1 MIYFVYYVVMYI
13 ERVPNRNSKPAILL
27 RESYREGNKV
37 LKRTLANLTKWPKP
51 LVDNLKILVKNK
63 DAVVAD
69 KSNFIVE
76 QSLPHGHVEAVL
88 GAIRKLKL
96 DKIISATPCRELN
109 LVLAMIAERLIHP
122 CSKLAT
128 TRLWHTTTLATEL
141 AVADADVDELY
152 DAMDWLLVRQ
162 PRIEKKLAANH
173 LAENSLVLY
182 DISSSYYEGRT
193 CSLAQFGH
201 NRDDKKGRLIIV
213 YGVLTD
219 GDGRPISINVYP
231 GNTADP
237 ATVADQ
243 VDKVRNRFKLSQI
256 VLVGDRGMLPQ
267 TQIDKLKDYPGI
279 GWISALKSCAI
290 KKLVEQQ
297 HLQLSL
303 FDQQNI
309 AEIESPDY
317 PDERLIACYNPF
329 LAEERKHKRFA
340 LLAAT
345 ENQLTKI
352 VKQIERRTKTPL
364 TESEIGIK
372 VGKILNKYK
381 MAKHFDIVIKDNF
394 LKWARNEENIT
405 NEQML
410 DGIYVIRT
418 SESSQRIS
426 AEDTVRSYKN
436 LSLVERVFRCLK
448 GIDVLIRP
456 IRHRTEDHVR
466 AHIFICMLA
475 YYIEWHMR
483 KALALLLFH
492 DEELELNKKI
502 SNPVTP
508 AQTSP
513 SAKAKKITKRTVDQL
528 PVHSFE
534 TMMQELGTR
543 CRNRCR
549 FNFIEESPAFYTY
562 TELNPVQ
569 KKAFQLLGL
578 YP

>member
-1 MIYFVYYVVMYI
+1 MYI
-13 ERVPNRNSKPAILL
+13 ENVPNRNSNPAILL
-27 RESYREGNKV
+27 RESYREGSKV
-37 LKRTLANLTKWPKP
+37 RKRTLANLTKWPTL
-51 LVDNLKILVKNK
+51 LVDKLRILIKNK

-69 KSNFIVE
+69 TSNFIVE

-88 GAIRKLKL
+88 GTIRKLNL
-96 DKIISATPCRELN
+96 DKIISSTPCRTLN

-128 TRLWHTTTLATEL
+128 TRLWHTTTLAKEL
-141 AVADADVDELY
+141 SVEDAKVDELY
-152 DAMDWLLVRQ
+152 DAMDWLLKRQ
-162 PRIEKKLAANH
+162 NSIEKKLAANH

-182 DISSSYYEGRT
+182 DVSSSYYEGRT
-193 CSLAQFGH
+193 CPLVQFGH
-201 NRDDKKGRLIIV
+201 NRDKKKGLPIIV
-213 YGVLTD
+213 YGVLAD
-219 GDGRPISINVYP
+219 SDGRPISIDVYP
-231 GNTADP
+231 GNKSDP
-237 ATVADQ
+237 STVPDQ
-243 VDKVRNRFKLSQI
+243 VEKIRNRFKLSQI

-279 GWISALKSCAI
+279 GWISALKSSAI

-329 LAEERKHKRFA
+329 LAEERKHNRSV

-345 ENQLTKI
+345 EQQLNKI
-352 VKQIERRTKTPL
+352 LKQIERRTKTPL

-381 MAKHFDIVIKDNF
+381 MAKHFAIIIKDNF
-394 LKWARNEENIT
+394 LKWERNEEKIT
-405 NEQML
+405 TEQML

-418 SESSQRIS
+418 SESSQKIS

-436 LSLVERVFRCLK
+436 LSSVERAFRCLK

-456 IRHRTEDHVR
+456 IRHRTADHVR

-475 YYIEWHMR
+475 YYLEWHMR
-483 KALALLLFH
+483 KALAPILFH
-492 DEELELNKKI
+492 DEEIDLNKKI

-508 AQTSP
+508 AQTST
-513 SAKAKKITKRTVDQL
+513 SAKRKKITKKTAEQL

-534 TMMQELGTR
+534 TIVQELGTK

-549 FNFIEESPAFYTY
+549 FNFFEESPSFYTY

-569 KKAFQLLGL
+569 KKALQLLDL

>member
-1 MIYFVYYVVMYI
+1 MYI
-13 ERVPNRNSKPAILL
+13 ESVPNRNSNPAILL

-51 LVDNLKILVKNK
+51 LVDNLKILIKNK

-88 GAIRKLKL
+88 GTIRKLKL
-96 DKIISATPCRELN
+96 DKIISSTPCKELD
-109 LVLAMIAERLIHP
+109 LVLTMIAERLIHP

-128 TRLWHTTTLATEL
+128 TRLWHTTTLATQL
-141 AVADADVDELY
+141 AVSDADVDELY
-152 DAMDWLLVRQ
+152 DAMDWLLQRQ
-162 PRIEKKLAANH
+162 ARIEKKLAANH

-182 DISSSYYEGRT
+182 DISSSYYEGSS
-193 CSLAQFGH
+193 CSLAQLGH
-201 NRDDKKGRLIIV
+201 NRDNKKGRAIIV

-219 GDGRPISINVYP
+219 GDGRPISIDVYP
-231 GNTADP
+231 GNTADSS
-237 ATVADQ
+237 TVPDQ
-243 VDKVRNRFKLSQI
+243 VEKVRNRFKLSQV
-256 VLVGDRGMLPQ
+256 VLVGDRGLLPQ

-297 HLQLSL
+297 QLQLSL

-317 PDERLIACYNPF
+317 PGERLIACYNPL
-329 LAEERKHKRFA
+329 LAEERKQKRLA

-345 ENQLTKI
+345 EKELNRILT
-352 VKQIERRTKTPL
+352 QIERRTKTPL
-364 TESEIGIK
+364 TESEIGLK
-372 VGKILNKYK
+372 VGKILNKYN
-381 MAKHFDIVIKDNF
+381 MAKHFQLIIKDNY
-394 LKWARNEENIT
+394 LKWERNQPNI
-405 NEQML
+405 NHEQLL

-418 SESSQRIS
+418 RESSQKIS

-436 LSLVERVFRCLK
+436 LSLVERAFRCLK
-448 GIDVLIRP
+448 GIDILIRP
-456 IRHRTEDHVR
+456 IRHHTEDHVR

-475 YYIEWHMR
+475 YYIEWYMR
-483 KALALLLFH
+483 KALAPILFH

-502 SNPVTP
+502 SNPVMP
-508 AQTSP
+508 AQSSP
-513 SAKAKKITKRTVDQL
+513 SAKIKKITKQTTGQL
-528 PVHSFE
+528 TVHSFE
-534 TMMQELGTR
+534 TIMQELGTK

-549 FNFIEESPAFYTY
+549 FRFVEGSPAFYTY

>member
-13 ERVPNRNSKPAILL
+13 ESVPNRNSKPAILL

-152 DAMDWLLVRQ
+152 DAMDWLLARQ

-475 YYIEWHMR
+475 YYIEWHIR
-483 KALALLLFH
+483 KALAPLLFH

-508 AQTSP
+508 AKTSP

>member
-1 MIYFVYYVVMYI
+1 MYI
-13 ERVPNRNSKPAILL
+13 ESVPNRNSNPAILL

-51 LVDNLKILVKNK
+51 LVDNLKILIKNK

-88 GAIRKLKL
+88 GTIRKLKL
-96 DKIISATPCRELN
+96 DKIISSTPCKELD
-109 LVLAMIAERLIHP
+109 LVLTMIAERLIHP

-128 TRLWHTTTLATEL
+128 TRLWHTTTLATQL
-141 AVADADVDELY
+141 AVSDADVDELY
-152 DAMDWLLVRQ
+152 DAMDWLLQRQ
-162 PRIEKKLAANH
+162 ARIEKKLAANH

-182 DISSSYYEGRT
+182 DISSSYYEGSS
-193 CSLAQFGH
+193 CSLAQLGH
-201 NRDDKKGRLIIV
+201 NRDNKKGRAIIV

-219 GDGRPISINVYP
+219 GDGRPISIDVYP
-231 GNTADP
+231 GNTADSS
-237 ATVADQ
+237 TVPDQ
-243 VDKVRNRFKLSQI
+243 VEKVRNRFKLSQV
-256 VLVGDRGMLPQ
+256 VLVGDRGLLPQ

-297 HLQLSL
+297 QLQLSL

-317 PDERLIACYNPF
+317 PGERLIACYNPL
-329 LAEERKHKRFA
+329 LAEERKQKRLA

-345 ENQLTKI
+345 EKELNRILT
-352 VKQIERRTKTPL
+352 QIERRTKTPL
-364 TESEIGIK
+364 TESEIGLK
-372 VGKILNKYK
+372 VGKILNKYN
-381 MAKHFDIVIKDNF
+381 MAKHFQLIIKDNY
-394 LKWARNEENIT
+394 LKWERNQPNI
-405 NEQML
+405 NHEQLL

-418 SESSQRIS
+418 RESSQKIS

-436 LSLVERVFRCLK
+436 LSLVERAFRCLK
-448 GIDVLIRP
+448 GIDILIRP
-456 IRHRTEDHVR
+456 IRHHTEDHVR

-475 YYIEWHMR
+475 YYIEWYMR
-483 KALALLLFH
+483 KALAPILFH

-502 SNPVTP
+502 SNPVMP
-508 AQTSP
+508 AQSSP
-513 SAKAKKITKRTVDQL
+513 SAKIKKITKQTTGQL
-528 PVHSFE
+528 TVHSFE
-534 TMMQELGTR
+534 TIMQELGTK

-549 FNFIEESPAFYTY
+549 FKFVEGSPAFYTY

>member
-1 MIYFVYYVVMYI
+1 MYI
-13 ERVPNRNSKPAILL
+13 ESVPNRNSNPAILL

-51 LVDNLKILVKNK
+51 LVDNLKILIKNK

-88 GAIRKLKL
+88 GTIRKLKL
-96 DKIISATPCRELN
+96 DKIISSTPCKELD
-109 LVLAMIAERLIHP
+109 LVLTMIAERLIHP

-128 TRLWHTTTLATEL
+128 TRLWHTTTLATQL
-141 AVADADVDELY
+141 AVSDADVDELY
-152 DAMDWLLVRQ
+152 DAMDWLLQRQ
-162 PRIEKKLAANH
+162 ARIEKKLAANH

-182 DISSSYYEGRT
+182 DISSSYYEGSS
-193 CSLAQFGH
+193 CCLAQLGH
-201 NRDDKKGRLIIV
+201 NRDNKKGRAIIV

-219 GDGRPISINVYP
+219 GDGRPISIDVYP
-231 GNTADP
+231 GNTADSS
-237 ATVADQ
+237 TVPDQ
-243 VDKVRNRFKLSQI
+243 VEKVRNRFKLSQV
-256 VLVGDRGMLPQ
+256 VLVGDRGLLPQ

-297 HLQLSL
+297 QLQLSL

-317 PDERLIACYNPF
+317 PGERLIACYNPL
-329 LAEERKHKRFA
+329 LAEERKQKRLA

-345 ENQLTKI
+345 EKELNRILT
-352 VKQIERRTKTPL
+352 QIERRTKTPL
-364 TESEIGIK
+364 TESEIGLK
-372 VGKILNKYK
+372 VGKILNKYN
-381 MAKHFDIVIKDNF
+381 MAKHFQLIIKDNY
-394 LKWARNEENIT
+394 LKWERNQPNI
-405 NEQML
+405 NHEQLL

-418 SESSQRIS
+418 RESSQKIS

-436 LSLVERVFRCLK
+436 LSLVERAFRCLK
-448 GIDVLIRP
+448 GIDILIRP
-456 IRHRTEDHVR
+456 IRHHTEDHVR

-475 YYIEWHMR
+475 YYIEWYMR
-483 KALALLLFH
+483 KALAPILFH

-502 SNPVTP
+502 SNPVMP
-508 AQTSP
+508 AQSSP
-513 SAKAKKITKRTVDQL
+513 SAKIKKITKQTTGQL
-528 PVHSFE
+528 TVHSFE
-534 TMMQELGTR
+534 TIMQELGTK

-549 FNFIEESPAFYTY
+549 FRFVEGSPAFYTY

>member
-1 MIYFVYYVVMYI
+1 MYI
-13 ERVPNRNSKPAILL
+13 ENVANRNSNPAILL
-27 RESYREGNKV
+27 RESYREGSKV
-37 LKRTLANLTKWPKP
+37 RKRTLANLTKWPTL
-51 LVDNLKILVKNK
+51 LVDKLRILIKNK

-69 KSNFIVE
+69 TSNFIVE

-88 GAIRKLKL
+88 GTIRKLNL
-96 DKIISATPCRELN
+96 DKIISSTPCRTLN
-109 LVLAMIAERLIHP
+109 LVLAMIAERLIQP

-128 TRLWHTTTLATEL
+128 TRLWHTTTLAKEL
-141 AVADADVDELY
+141 SVEDAKVDELY
-152 DAMDWLLVRQ
+152 DAMDWLLKRQ
-162 PRIEKKLAANH
+162 NSIEKKLAANH

-182 DISSSYYEGRT
+182 DVSSSYYEGRT
-193 CSLAQFGH
+193 CPLVQFGH
-201 NRDDKKGRLIIV
+201 NRDNKKGLPIIV
-213 YGVLTD
+213 YGVLAD
-219 GDGRPISINVYP
+219 SDGRPISIDVYP
-231 GNTADP
+231 GNKSDP
-237 ATVADQ
+237 STVPDQ
-243 VDKVRNRFKLSQI
+243 VEKIRNRFKLSQI

-279 GWISALKSCAI
+279 GWISALKSSAI

-309 AEIESPDY
+309 AEIDSPDY

-329 LAEERKHKRFA
+329 LAEERKHNRSV

-345 ENQLTKI
+345 EQQLNKI
-352 VKQIERRTKTPL
+352 LKQIERRTKTPL

-381 MAKHFDIVIKDNF
+381 MAKHFAIIIKDNF
-394 LKWARNEENIT
+394 LKWERNEAKIT
-405 NEQML
+405 TEQML

-418 SESSQRIS
+418 SESSQKIS

-436 LSLVERVFRCLK
+436 LSSVERAFRCLK

-456 IRHRTEDHVR
+456 IRHRTADHVR

-475 YYIEWHMR
+475 YYLEWHMR
-483 KALALLLFH
+483 KALAPILFH
-492 DEELELNKKI
+492 DEEIALNKKI

-508 AQTSP
+508 AQISP
-513 SAKAKKITKRTVDQL
+513 SAKRKKITKKTAEQL

-534 TMMQELGTR
+534 TIVQELGTK

-549 FNFIEESPAFYTY
+549 VKFAEGSPSFYIY

-569 KKAFQLLGL
+569 KKALQLLNL

>member
-1 MIYFVYYVVMYI
+1 MYI
-13 ERVPNRNSKPAILL
+13 ESVPNRNSNPAILL

-37 LKRTLANLTKWPKP
+37 RKRTLANLTKWPKHI
-51 LVDNLKILVKNK
+51 VDSLRILIKNK
-63 DAVVAD
+63 DAIVAD
-69 KSNFIVE
+69 KSNFVVE

-88 GAIRKLKL
+88 GTIRKLKL
-96 DKIISATPCRELN
+96 DKIISPTPCRELD

-141 AVADADVDELY
+141 SVGDAEVDELY
-152 DAMDWLLVRQ
+152 DAMDWLLQRQ
-162 PRIEKKLAANH
+162 ARIEKQLAANH
-173 LAENSLVLY
+173 IAENSLVLY
-182 DISSSYYEGRT
+182 DISSSYYEGRS
-193 CSLAQFGH
+193 CPLVQFGH
-201 NRDDKKGRLIIV
+201 NRDNKKGLPIIV
-213 YGVLTD
+213 YGLLTD
-219 GDGRPISINVYP
+219 GDGRPISIDVYA

-237 ATVADQ
+237 ATVANQ
-243 VDKVRNRFKLSQI
+243 LEKVRNRFKLSQI
-256 VLVGDRGMLPQ
+256 ILVGDRGLLPQ
-267 TQIDKLKDYPGI
+267 TQIDRLKDYPGI
-279 GWISALKSCAI
+279 GWISALKSSAI

-297 HLQLSL
+297 QLQLSL
-303 FDQQNI
+303 FDQKNI

-329 LAEERKHKRFA
+329 LAGERKHKRFV
-340 LLAAT
+340 LLEAT
-345 ENQLTKI
+345 EKELNNIL
-352 VKQIERRTKTPL
+352 KQIERRTKTPL

-381 MAKHFDIVIKDNF
+381 MAKHFQIIIKDNY
-394 LKWARNEENIT
+394 LKWERNEQNIN

-410 DGIYVIRT
+410 DGIYVLRT
-418 SESSQRIS
+418 SESSQKIS

-436 LSLVERVFRCLK
+436 LSLVERAFRCLK

-456 IRHRTEDHVR
+456 IRHHTEDHVR

-483 KALALLLFH
+483 KALAPILFH

-513 SAKAKKITKRTVDQL
+513 SAKIKKITKKTSEQL
-528 PVHSFE
+528 VVHSFE
-534 TMMQELGTR
+534 TIMQELGTR

-549 FNFIEESPAFYTY
+549 FKFVEECPSFYAY
-562 TELNPVQ
+562 TEFNPVQ
-569 KKAFQLLGL
+569 KKALQLLDL

>member
-1 MIYFVYYVVMYI
+1 MYI
-13 ERVPNRNSKPAILL
+13 ESVPNRNSRPAILL

-51 LVDNLKILVKNK
+51 LVDNLKILIKNK

-69 KSNFIVE
+69 KSHFIVE

-88 GAIRKLKL
+88 GTIRKLRL
-96 DKIISATPCRELN
+96 DKIISSTPCRELD

-128 TRLWHTTTLATEL
+128 TRLWHSTTLATEL
-141 AVADADVDELY
+141 AVADACVDELY
-152 DAMDWLLVRQ
+152 DAMDWLLDRQ
-162 PRIEKKLAANH
+162 SRIEKKLAANH

-182 DISSSYYEGRT
+182 DISSSYYEGLT
-193 CSLAQFGH
+193 CPLAQFGH
-201 NRDDKKGRLIIV
+201 NRDNKKGLPIIV

-219 GDGRPISINVYP
+219 GDGRPISIDVYP
-231 GNTADP
+231 GNTGDSS
-237 ATVADQ
+237 TVPDQ
-243 VDKVRNRFKLSQI
+243 VEKVRNRFKLSQI
-256 VLVGDRGMLPQ
+256 VLVGDRGLLPQ

-279 GWISALKSCAI
+279 GWISALKSSAI

-317 PDERLIACYNPF
+317 PGERLIACYNPF
-329 LAEERKHKRFA
+329 LAEERKHKRLA

-345 ENQLTKI
+345 EKELNKI
-352 VKQIERRTKTPL
+352 LKQIERRTKTPL

-372 VGKILNKYK
+372 VGKILNKYN
-381 MAKHFDIVIKDNF
+381 MAKHFQIIIKDNF
-394 LKWARNEENIT
+394 LKWQRNEEKIT

-418 SESSQRIS
+418 SESSQKIS

-436 LSLVERVFRCLK
+436 LSLVEKAFRCLK
-448 GIDVLIRP
+448 GIDLLIRP

-483 KALALLLFH
+483 KALAPILFH

-508 AQTSP
+508 AQIST
-513 SAKAKKITKRTVDQL
+513 SAKIKKITKKTTGQL

-534 TMMQELGTR
+534 TIIQELGTK

-549 FNFIEESPAFYTY
+549 FNFIEESPSFYTY
-562 TELNPVQ
+562 TEFNPVQ

>member
-1 MIYFVYYVVMYI
+1 MYI
-13 ERVPNRNSKPAILL
+13 ESVPNRNSNPAILL

-51 LVDNLKILVKNK
+51 LVDNLKILIKNK
-63 DAVVAD
+63 EAVVAD

-88 GAIRKLKL
+88 GTIRKLKL
-96 DKIISATPCRELN
+96 DKIISSTPCKELD
-109 LVLAMIAERLIHP
+109 LVLTMIAERLIHP

-128 TRLWHTTTLATEL
+128 TRLWHTTTLATQL
-141 AVADADVDELY
+141 AVSDADVDELY
-152 DAMDWLLVRQ
+152 DAMDWLLQRQ
-162 PRIEKKLAANH
+162 ARIEKKLAANH

-182 DISSSYYEGRT
+182 DISSSYYEGSS
-193 CSLAQFGH
+193 CCLAQLGH
-201 NRDDKKGRLIIV
+201 NRDNKKGRAIIV

-219 GDGRPISINVYP
+219 GDGRPISIDVYP
-231 GNTADP
+231 GNTADSS
-237 ATVADQ
+237 TVPDQ
-243 VDKVRNRFKLSQI
+243 VEKVRNRFKLSQV
-256 VLVGDRGMLPQ
+256 VLVGDRGLLPQ

-297 HLQLSL
+297 QLQLSL

-317 PDERLIACYNPF
+317 PGERLIACYNPL
-329 LAEERKHKRFA
+329 LAEERKQKRLA

-345 ENQLTKI
+345 EKELNRILR
-352 VKQIERRTKTPL
+352 QIERRTKTPL
-364 TESEIGIK
+364 TESEIGLK
-372 VGKILNKYK
+372 VGKILNKYN
-381 MAKHFDIVIKDNF
+381 MAKHFQIIIKDNY
-394 LKWARNEENIT
+394 LKWERNQPNI
-405 NEQML
+405 NHEQLL

-418 SESSQRIS
+418 RESSQKIS

-436 LSLVERVFRCLK
+436 LSLVERAFRCLK
-448 GIDVLIRP
+448 GIDILIRP
-456 IRHRTEDHVR
+456 IRHHTEDHVR

-475 YYIEWHMR
+475 YYIEWYMR
-483 KALALLLFH
+483 KALAPILFH

-502 SNPVTP
+502 SNPVMP
-508 AQTSP
+508 AQSSP
-513 SAKAKKITKRTVDQL
+513 SAKIKKITKQTTGQL
-528 PVHSFE
+528 TVHSFE
-534 TMMQELGTR
+534 TIMQELGTK

-549 FNFIEESPAFYTY
+549 FRFVEGSPAFYTY

>member
-1 MIYFVYYVVMYI
+1 MYI
-13 ERVPNRNSKPAILL
+13 ESVPNRNSNPAILL

-51 LVDNLKILVKNK
+51 LVDNLRILIKNK

-69 KSNFIVE
+69 KSNFVVE

-88 GAIRKLKL
+88 GTIRKLKL
-96 DKIISATPCRELN
+96 DKIISSTPCRELN

-122 CSKLAT
+122 CSKLST

-152 DAMDWLLVRQ
+152 DAMDWLLERQ
-162 PRIEKKLAANH
+162 HRIEKKLAIDH

-182 DISSSYYEGRT
+182 DISSSYYEGRS
-193 CSLAQFGH
+193 CPLVQFGH
-201 NRDDKKGRLIIV
+201 NRDNKKGLPIIV
-213 YGVLTD
+213 YGLLTD
-219 GDGRPISINVYP
+219 GDGRPVSIDVYP

-237 ATVADQ
+237 TTVADQ
-243 VDKVRNRFKLSQI
+243 VEKVRNRFKLSQI
-256 VLVGDRGMLPQ
+256 VLVGDRGLLPQ

-290 KKLVEQQ
+290 KKLVEKQ

-303 FDQQNI
+303 FDQKNI

-329 LAEERKHKRFA
+329 LAEERKHKRLA
-340 LLAAT
+340 LLKAT
-345 ENQLTKI
+345 EQQLNNI
-352 VKQIERRTKTPL
+352 LKQIERRTKTPL

-372 VGKILNKYK
+372 VGKILNKYN
-381 MAKHFDIVIKDNF
+381 MAKHFQIIIKDNF
-394 LKWARNEENIT
+394 LKWERNEQNIN

-418 SESSQRIS
+418 SESSQKITT
-426 AEDTVRSYKN
+426 EDAVRSYKN
-436 LSLVERVFRCLK
+436 LSLVEKAFRCLK
-448 GIDVLIRP
+448 GMDLLIRP
-456 IRHRTEDHVR
+456 IRHHTEDHVR

-483 KALALLLFH
+483 KALEPILFH

-508 AQTSP
+508 TQTST
-513 SAKAKKITKRTVDQL
+513 SAKIKRITKKTAKQL

-534 TMMQELGTR
+534 TIIQELGTK

-549 FNFIEESPAFYTY
+549 VNFIEGSPAFYTY

-569 KKAFQLLGL
+569 KKAFQLLDL

>member
-1 MIYFVYYVVMYI
+1 MYI
-13 ERVPNRNSKPAILL
+13 ESVPNRNSNPAILL

-51 LVDNLKILVKNK
+51 LVDNLKILIKNK

-88 GAIRKLKL
+88 GTIRKLKL
-96 DKIISATPCRELN
+96 DKIISSTPCKELD
-109 LVLAMIAERLIHP
+109 LVLTMIAERLIHP

-128 TRLWHTTTLATEL
+128 TRLWHTTTLATQL
-141 AVADADVDELY
+141 AVSDADVDELY
-152 DAMDWLLVRQ
+152 DAMDWLLQRQ
-162 PRIEKKLAANH
+162 ARIEKKLAANH

-182 DISSSYYEGRT
+182 DISSSYYEGSS
-193 CSLAQFGH
+193 CSLAQLGH
-201 NRDDKKGRLIIV
+201 NRDNKKGRAIIV

-219 GDGRPISINVYP
+219 GDGRPISIDVYP
-231 GNTADP
+231 GNTADSS
-237 ATVADQ
+237 TVPDQ
-243 VDKVRNRFKLSQI
+243 VEKVRNRFKLSQV
-256 VLVGDRGMLPQ
+256 VLVGDRGLLPQ

-297 HLQLSL
+297 QLQLSL

-317 PDERLIACYNPF
+317 PGERLIACYNPL
-329 LAEERKHKRFA
+329 LAEERKQKRLA

-345 ENQLTKI
+345 EKELNRILR
-352 VKQIERRTKTPL
+352 QIERRTKTPL
-364 TESEIGIK
+364 TESEIGLK
-372 VGKILNKYK
+372 VGKILNKYN
-381 MAKHFDIVIKDNF
+381 MAKHFQIIIKDNY
-394 LKWARNEENIT
+394 LKWERNQPNI
-405 NEQML
+405 NHEQLL

-418 SESSQRIS
+418 RESSQKIS

-436 LSLVERVFRCLK
+436 LSLVERAFRCLK
-448 GIDVLIRP
+448 GIDILIRP
-456 IRHRTEDHVR
+456 IRHHTEDHVR

-475 YYIEWHMR
+475 YYIEWYMR
-483 KALALLLFH
+483 KALAPILFH

-502 SNPVTP
+502 SNPVMP
-508 AQTSP
+508 AQSSP
-513 SAKAKKITKRTVDQL
+513 SAKIKKITKQTTGQL
-528 PVHSFE
+528 TVHSFE
-534 TMMQELGTR
+534 TIMQELGTK

-549 FNFIEESPAFYTY
+549 FRFVEGSPAFYTY

>member
-1 MIYFVYYVVMYI
+1 MYI
-13 ERVPNRNSKPAILL
+13 ESVPNRNSNPAILL

-51 LVDNLKILVKNK
+51 LVDNLKILIKNK

-88 GAIRKLKL
+88 GTIRKLKL
-96 DKIISATPCRELN
+96 DKIISSTPCKELD
-109 LVLAMIAERLIHP
+109 LVLTMIAERLIHP

-128 TRLWHTTTLATEL
+128 TRLWHTTTLATQL
-141 AVADADVDELY
+141 AVSDADVDELY
-152 DAMDWLLVRQ
+152 DAMDWLLQRQ
-162 PRIEKKLAANH
+162 ARIEKKLAANH

-182 DISSSYYEGRT
+182 DISSSYYEGSS
-193 CSLAQFGH
+193 CCLAQFGH
-201 NRDDKKGRLIIV
+201 NRDNKKGRAIIV

-219 GDGRPISINVYP
+219 GDGRPISIDVYP
-231 GNTADP
+231 GNTADSS
-237 ATVADQ
+237 TVPDQ
-243 VDKVRNRFKLSQI
+243 VEKVRNRFKLSQV
-256 VLVGDRGMLPQ
+256 VLVGDRGLLPQ

-297 HLQLSL
+297 QLQLSL

-317 PDERLIACYNPF
+317 PGERLIACYNPL
-329 LAEERKHKRFA
+329 LAEERKQKRLA

-345 ENQLTKI
+345 EKELNRILT
-352 VKQIERRTKTPL
+352 QIERRTKTPL
-364 TESEIGIK
+364 TESEIGLK
-372 VGKILNKYK
+372 VGKILNKYN
-381 MAKHFDIVIKDNF
+381 MAKHFQIIIKDNY
-394 LKWARNEENIT
+394 LKWERNQPNI
-405 NEQML
+405 NHEQLL

-418 SESSQRIS
+418 RESSQKIS

-436 LSLVERVFRCLK
+436 LSLVERAFRCLK
-448 GIDVLIRP
+448 GIDILIRP
-456 IRHRTEDHVR
+456 IRHHTEDHVR

-475 YYIEWHMR
+475 YYIEWYMR
-483 KALALLLFH
+483 KALAPILFH

-502 SNPVTP
+502 SNPVMP
-508 AQTSP
+508 AQSSP
-513 SAKAKKITKRTVDQL
+513 SAKIKKITKQTTGQL
-528 PVHSFE
+528 TVHSFE
-534 TMMQELGTR
+534 TIMQELGTK

-549 FNFIEESPAFYTY
+549 FRFVEGSPAFYTY

>member
-13 ERVPNRNSKPAILL
+13 ESVPNRNSKPAILL

-152 DAMDWLLVRQ
+152 DAMDWLLARQ

-243 VDKVRNRFKLSQI
+243 VEKVRNRFKLSQI

-405 NEQML
+405 
-410 DGIYVIRT
+410 
-418 SESSQRIS
+418 
-426 AEDTVRSYKN
+426 
-436 LSLVERVFRCLK
+436 
-448 GIDVLIRP
+448 
-456 IRHRTEDHVR
+456 
-466 AHIFICMLA
+466 
-475 YYIEWHMR
+475 EWHIR
-483 KALALLLFH
+483 KALAPLLFH

-508 AQTSP
+508 AKTSP

>member
-1 MIYFVYYVVMYI
+1 MYI
-13 ERVPNRNSKPAILL
+13 ENIPNRNSNPAILL

-37 LKRTLANLTKWPKP
+37 RKRTLANLTKWPKHI
-51 LVDNLKILVKNK
+51 VDNLKILIKNK
-63 DAVVAD
+63 DAIVAD
-69 KSNFIVE
+69 KSNFVVE

-88 GAIRKLKL
+88 GIIRKLKL
-96 DKIISATPCRELN
+96 DRIISSTPCRELN
-109 LVLAMIAERLIHP
+109 LVLAMITERLIHP

-141 AVADADVDELY
+141 AVTDAIVDELY
-152 DAMDWLLVRQ
+152 DAMDWLLQRQ
-162 PRIEKKLAANH
+162 ARIEKKLAANH

-182 DISSSYYEGRT
+182 DISSSYYEGRS
-193 CSLAQFGH
+193 CPLAQFGH
-201 NRDDKKGRLIIV
+201 NRDNKKGRPIIV

-219 GDGRPISINVYP
+219 GDGRPVSIDVYP

-237 ATVADQ
+237 TTVTDQ

-256 VLVGDRGMLPQ
+256 VLVGDRGLLPQ

-279 GWISALKSCAI
+279 GWISALKSSAI

-297 HLQLSL
+297 QLQLSL
-303 FDQQNI
+303 FDQKNI

-329 LAEERKHKRFA
+329 LAEERKHKRLI
-340 LLAAT
+340 LLNAT
-345 ENQLTKI
+345 EQELNKI
-352 VKQIERRTKTPL
+352 LKQIERRTKTPL

-381 MAKHFDIVIKDNF
+381 MAKHFQIIIKDNY
-394 LKWARNEENIT
+394 LKWERNEQNIN

-410 DGIYVIRT
+410 DGIYVLRT
-418 SESSQRIS
+418 SESSQQIS
-426 AEDTVRSYKN
+426 TEDTIRSYKN
-436 LSLVERVFRCLK
+436 LSLVERAFRCLK

-456 IRHRTEDHVR
+456 IRHHTEDHVR

-483 KALALLLFH
+483 KALAQILFH

-513 SAKAKKITKRTVDQL
+513 SAKIKKITKKTAEQL

-534 TMMQELGTR
+534 TIIQELGTR

-549 FNFIEESPAFYTY
+549 FKFIEECPSFYTY

-569 KKAFQLLGL
+569 KKAFQLLDL

>member
-1 MIYFVYYVVMYI
+1 MYI
-13 ERVPNRNSKPAILL
+13 ENIPNRNSNPAILL

-37 LKRTLANLTKWPKP
+37 RKRTLANLTKWPKHI
-51 LVDNLKILVKNK
+51 VDNLKILIKNK
-63 DAVVAD
+63 DAIVAD
-69 KSNFIVE
+69 KSNFVVE

-88 GAIRKLKL
+88 GIIRKLKL
-96 DKIISATPCRELN
+96 DRIISSTPCRELN
-109 LVLAMIAERLIHP
+109 LVLAMITERLIHP

-141 AVADADVDELY
+141 AVTDAIVDELY
-152 DAMDWLLVRQ
+152 DAMDWLLQRQ
-162 PRIEKKLAANH
+162 ARIEKKLAANH

-182 DISSSYYEGRT
+182 DISSSYYEGRS
-193 CSLAQFGH
+193 CPLAQFGH
-201 NRDDKKGRLIIV
+201 NRDNKKGRPIIV

-219 GDGRPISINVYP
+219 GDGRPVSIDVYP

-237 ATVADQ
+237 TTVADQ
-243 VDKVRNRFKLSQI
+243 VEKVRNRFKLSQI
-256 VLVGDRGMLPQ
+256 VLVGDRGLLPQ

-279 GWISALKSCAI
+279 GWISALKSSAI

-297 HLQLSL
+297 QLQLSL
-303 FDQQNI
+303 FDQKNI

-329 LAEERKHKRFA
+329 LAEERKHKRLI
-340 LLAAT
+340 LLNAT
-345 ENQLTKI
+345 EQELNKI
-352 VKQIERRTKTPL
+352 LKQIERRTKTPL

-381 MAKHFDIVIKDNF
+381 MAKHFQIIIKDNY
-394 LKWARNEENIT
+394 LKWERNEQNIN

-410 DGIYVIRT
+410 DGIYVLRT
-418 SESSQRIS
+418 NESSQKIS

-436 LSLVERVFRCLK
+436 LSLVERAFRCLK

-456 IRHRTEDHVR
+456 IRHHTEDHVR

-483 KALALLLFH
+483 KALAQILFH

-513 SAKAKKITKRTVDQL
+513 SAKIKKITKKTAEQL

-534 TMMQELGTR
+534 TIIQELGTR

-549 FNFIEESPAFYTY
+549 FKFIEECPSFYTY

-569 KKAFQLLGL
+569 KKAFQLLDL

>member
-1 MIYFVYYVVMYI
+1 MYI
-13 ERVPNRNSKPAILL
+13 ESVPNRNSNPAILL

-51 LVDNLKILVKNK
+51 LVDNLKILIKNK
-63 DAVVAD
+63 EAVVAD

-88 GAIRKLKL
+88 GTIRKLKL
-96 DKIISATPCRELN
+96 DKIISSTPCKELD
-109 LVLAMIAERLIHP
+109 LVLTMIAERLIHP

-128 TRLWHTTTLATEL
+128 TRLWHTTTLATQL
-141 AVADADVDELY
+141 AVSDADVDELY
-152 DAMDWLLVRQ
+152 DAMDWLLQRQ
-162 PRIEKKLAANH
+162 ARIEKKLAANH

-182 DISSSYYEGRT
+182 DISSSYYEGSS
-193 CSLAQFGH
+193 CCLAQLGH
-201 NRDDKKGRLIIV
+201 NRDNKKGRAIIV

-219 GDGRPISINVYP
+219 GDGRPISIDVYP
-231 GNTADP
+231 GNTADSS
-237 ATVADQ
+237 TVPDQ
-243 VDKVRNRFKLSQI
+243 VEKVRNRFKLSQV
-256 VLVGDRGMLPQ
+256 VLVGDRGLLPQ

-297 HLQLSL
+297 QLQLSL

-317 PDERLIACYNPF
+317 PGERLIACYNPL
-329 LAEERKHKRFA
+329 LAEERKQKRLA

-345 ENQLTKI
+345 EKELNRILT
-352 VKQIERRTKTPL
+352 QIERRTKTPL
-364 TESEIGIK
+364 TESEIGLK
-372 VGKILNKYK
+372 VGKILNKYN
-381 MAKHFDIVIKDNF
+381 MAKHFQIIIKDNY
-394 LKWARNEENIT
+394 LKWERNQPNI
-405 NEQML
+405 NHEQLL

-418 SESSQRIS
+418 RESSQKIS

-436 LSLVERVFRCLK
+436 LSLVERAFRCLK
-448 GIDVLIRP
+448 GIDILIRP
-456 IRHRTEDHVR
+456 IRHHTEDHVR

-475 YYIEWHMR
+475 YYIEWYMR
-483 KALALLLFH
+483 KALAPILFH

-502 SNPVTP
+502 SNPVMP
-508 AQTSP
+508 AQSSP
-513 SAKAKKITKRTVDQL
+513 SAKIKKITKQTTGQL
-528 PVHSFE
+528 TVHSFE
-534 TMMQELGTR
+534 TIMQELGTK

-549 FNFIEESPAFYTY
+549 FRFVEGSPAFYTY

>member
-1 MIYFVYYVVMYI
+1 MYI
-13 ERVPNRNSKPAILL
+13 ESVPNRNSNPAILL

-51 LVDNLKILVKNK
+51 LVDNLKILIKNK

-88 GAIRKLKL
+88 GTIRKLKL
-96 DKIISATPCRELN
+96 DKIISSAPCKELD
-109 LVLAMIAERLIHP
+109 LVLTMIAERLIHP

-128 TRLWHTTTLATEL
+128 TRLWHTTTLATQL
-141 AVADADVDELY
+141 AVSDADVDELY
-152 DAMDWLLVRQ
+152 DAMDWLLQRQ
-162 PRIEKKLAANH
+162 ARIEKKLAANH

-182 DISSSYYEGRT
+182 DISSSYYEGSS

-201 NRDDKKGRLIIV
+201 NRDNKKGRAIIV

-219 GDGRPISINVYP
+219 GDGRPISIDVYP
-231 GNTADP
+231 GNTADSS
-237 ATVADQ
+237 TVPDQ
-243 VDKVRNRFKLSQI
+243 VEKVRNRFKLSQV
-256 VLVGDRGMLPQ
+256 VLVGDRGLLPQ

-297 HLQLSL
+297 QLQLSL

-317 PDERLIACYNPF
+317 PGERLIACYNPL
-329 LAEERKHKRFA
+329 LAEERKQKRLA

-345 ENQLTKI
+345 EKELNRILT
-352 VKQIERRTKTPL
+352 QIERRTKTPL
-364 TESEIGIK
+364 TESEIGLK
-372 VGKILNKYK
+372 VGKILNKYN
-381 MAKHFDIVIKDNF
+381 MAKHFQLIIKDNY
-394 LKWARNEENIT
+394 LKWERNQPNI
-405 NEQML
+405 NHEQLL

-418 SESSQRIS
+418 RESSQKIS

-436 LSLVERVFRCLK
+436 LSLVERAFRCLK
-448 GIDVLIRP
+448 GIDILIRP
-456 IRHRTEDHVR
+456 IRHHTEDHVR

-475 YYIEWHMR
+475 YYIEWYMR
-483 KALALLLFH
+483 KALAPILFH

-502 SNPVTP
+502 SNPVMP
-508 AQTSP
+508 AQSSP
-513 SAKAKKITKRTVDQL
+513 SAKIKKITKQTTGQL
-528 PVHSFE
+528 TVHSFE
-534 TMMQELGTR
+534 TIMQELGTK

-549 FNFIEESPAFYTY
+549 FRFVEGSPAFYTY

>member
-1 MIYFVYYVVMYI
+1 MYI
-13 ERVPNRNSKPAILL
+13 ENVPNRNSNPAILL
-27 RESYREGNKV
+27 RESYREGSKV
-37 LKRTLANLTKWPKP
+37 RKRTLANLTKWPTL
-51 LVDNLKILVKNK
+51 LVDKLRILIKNK

-69 KSNFIVE
+69 TSNFIVE

-88 GAIRKLKL
+88 GTIRKLNL
-96 DKIISATPCRELN
+96 DKIISSTPCRTLN

-128 TRLWHTTTLATEL
+128 TRLWHTTTLAKEL
-141 AVADADVDELY
+141 SVEDAKVDELY
-152 DAMDWLLVRQ
+152 DAMDWLLKRQ
-162 PRIEKKLAANH
+162 NSIEKKLAANH

-182 DISSSYYEGRT
+182 DVSSSYYEGRT
-193 CSLAQFGH
+193 CPLVQFGH
-201 NRDDKKGRLIIV
+201 NRDKKKGLPIIV
-213 YGVLTD
+213 YGVLAD
-219 GDGRPISINVYP
+219 SDGRPISIDVYP
-231 GNTADP
+231 GNKSDP
-237 ATVADQ
+237 STVPDQ
-243 VDKVRNRFKLSQI
+243 VEKIRNRFKLSQI

-279 GWISALKSCAI
+279 GWISALKSSAI

-309 AEIESPDY
+309 AEIDSPDY

-329 LAEERKHKRFA
+329 LAEERKHNRSV

-345 ENQLTKI
+345 EQQLNKI
-352 VKQIERRTKTPL
+352 LNQIERRTKTPL

-381 MAKHFDIVIKDNF
+381 MAKHFAIIIKDNF
-394 LKWARNEENIT
+394 LKWERNEEKIT
-405 NEQML
+405 TEQML

-418 SESSQRIS
+418 SESSQKIS

-436 LSLVERVFRCLK
+436 LSSVERAFRCLK

-475 YYIEWHMR
+475 YYLEWHMR
-483 KALALLLFH
+483 KALAPILFH
-492 DEELELNKKI
+492 DEEIDLNKKI

-508 AQTSP
+508 AQISP
-513 SAKAKKITKRTVDQL
+513 SAKRKKITKKTAEQL

-534 TMMQELGTR
+534 TIVQELGTK

-549 FNFIEESPAFYTY
+549 VKFAEGSPSFYIY

-569 KKAFQLLGL
+569 KKALQLLNL

>member
-1 MIYFVYYVVMYI
+1 MYI
-13 ERVPNRNSKPAILL
+13 ESVPNRNSKPAILL

-51 LVDNLKILVKNK
+51 LVDNLKILIKNK
-63 DAVVAD
+63 DAIVAD

-88 GAIRKLKL
+88 GTIRKLNL
-96 DKIISATPCRELN
+96 DKIISSTPCRELD

-141 AVADADVDELY
+141 AVADACVDELY
-152 DAMDWLLVRQ
+152 DAMDWLLDRQ
-162 PRIEKKLAANH
+162 SHIEQKLAANH
-173 LAENSLVLY
+173 LLENSLVLY
-182 DISSSYYEGRT
+182 DISSSYYEGRS
-193 CSLAQFGH
+193 CPLVQFGH
-201 NRDDKKGRLIIV
+201 NRDNKQGLPIIV

-219 GDGRPISINVYP
+219 GDGRPISIDVYP

-237 ATVADQ
+237 TTVADQ

-256 VLVGDRGMLPQ
+256 VLVGDRGLLPQ
-267 TQIDKLKDYPGI
+267 TQIDKLKDYPGM
-279 GWISALKSCAI
+279 GWISALKSSVI

-297 HLQLSL
+297 QLQLSL

-317 PDERLIACYNPF
+317 PGERLIACYNPL
-329 LAEERKHKRFA
+329 LAEERKQKRLA

-345 ENQLTKI
+345 EKELTRI
-352 VKQIERRTKTPL
+352 LKQIERRTKTPL
-364 TESEIGIK
+364 TESEIGLK
-372 VGKILNKYK
+372 VGKILNKYN
-381 MAKHFDIVIKDNF
+381 MAKHFQIIIKHNY
-394 LKWARNEENIT
+394 LKWQRNEQNIN

-418 SESSQRIS
+418 SESSQKIS

-436 LSLVERVFRCLK
+436 LSLVERAFRCLK

-456 IRHRTEDHVR
+456 IRHHTEDHVR

-475 YYIEWHMR
+475 YYIEWHIR
-483 KALALLLFH
+483 KALTPILFH
-492 DEELELNKKI
+492 DEQLDLNKKI

-508 AQTSP
+508 APTST
-513 SAKAKKITKRTVDQL
+513 SVKIKKITKKTAEQL
-528 PVHSFE
+528 PVHSLE
-534 TMMQELGTR
+534 TIMQELGTK

-549 FNFIEESPAFYTY
+549 FNFIEGSPSFCTY
-562 TELNPVQ
+562 TEVNPVQ
-569 KKAFQLLGL
+569 KKAFQLLDL

>member
-1 MIYFVYYVVMYI
+1 M
-13 ERVPNRNSKPAILL
+13 
-27 RESYREGNKV
+27 
-37 LKRTLANLTKWPKP
+37 
-51 LVDNLKILVKNK
+51 
-63 DAVVAD
+63 
-69 KSNFIVE
+69 
-76 QSLPHGHVEAVL
+76 
-88 GAIRKLKL
+88 
-96 DKIISATPCRELN
+96 
-109 LVLAMIAERLIHP
+109 
-122 CSKLAT
+122 
-128 TRLWHTTTLATEL
+128 
-141 AVADADVDELY
+141 
-152 DAMDWLLVRQ
+152 
-162 PRIEKKLAANH
+162 
-173 LAENSLVLY
+173 
-182 DISSSYYEGRT
+182 
-193 CSLAQFGH
+193 
-201 NRDDKKGRLIIV
+201 
-213 YGVLTD
+213 
-219 GDGRPISINVYP
+219 
-231 GNTADP
+231 
-237 ATVADQ
+237 
-243 VDKVRNRFKLSQI
+243 
-256 VLVGDRGMLPQ
+256 
-267 TQIDKLKDYPGI
+267 
-279 GWISALKSCAI
+279 
-290 KKLVEQQ
+290 VEQQ

-329 LAEERKHKRFA
+329 LAEERKHKRLA

-345 ENQLTKI
+345 EKELNNILT
-352 VKQIERRTKTPL
+352 QIERRTKTPL

-381 MAKHFDIVIKDNF
+381 MAKHFDIMIKDNF
-394 LKWARNEENIT
+394 LKWQRNEEKIT

-418 SESSQRIS
+418 SESSQKIS

-436 LSLVERVFRCLK
+436 LSLVERAFRCLK

-483 KALALLLFH
+483 KALAPILFH

-508 AQTSP
+508 AQTSA
-513 SAKAKKITKRTVDQL
+513 SAKIKKLTKKTAEQL

-534 TMMQELGTR
+534 TIVQELGTK
-543 CRNRCR
+543 CRNRCS
-549 FNFIEESPAFYTY
+549 FKFVEGSPSFYTY

-569 KKAFQLLGL
+569 KKAFQLLDL

>member
-1 MIYFVYYVVMYI
+1 MYI
-13 ERVPNRNSKPAILL
+13 ENIPNRNSNPAILL

-37 LKRTLANLTKWPKP
+37 RKRTLANLTKWPKHI
-51 LVDNLKILVKNK
+51 VDNLKILIKNK
-63 DAVVAD
+63 DAIVAD
-69 KSNFIVE
+69 KSNFVVE

-88 GAIRKLKL
+88 GIIRKLKL
-96 DKIISATPCRELN
+96 DRIISSTPCRELN
-109 LVLAMIAERLIHP
+109 LVLAMITERLIHP

-141 AVADADVDELY
+141 AVTDAIVDELY
-152 DAMDWLLVRQ
+152 DAMDWLLQRQ
-162 PRIEKKLAANH
+162 ARIEKKLAANH

-182 DISSSYYEGRT
+182 DISSSYYEGRS
-193 CSLAQFGH
+193 CPLAQFGH
-201 NRDDKKGRLIIV
+201 NRDNKKGRPIIV

-219 GDGRPISINVYP
+219 GDGRPVSIDVYP

-237 ATVADQ
+237 TTVADQ
-243 VDKVRNRFKLSQI
+243 VEKVRNRFKLSQI
-256 VLVGDRGMLPQ
+256 VLVGDRGLLPQ

-279 GWISALKSCAI
+279 GWISALKSSAI

-297 HLQLSL
+297 QLQLSL
-303 FDQQNI
+303 FDQKNI

-329 LAEERKHKRFA
+329 LAEERKHKRLI
-340 LLAAT
+340 LLNAT
-345 ENQLTKI
+345 EQELNKI
-352 VKQIERRTKTPL
+352 LKQIERRTKTPL

-381 MAKHFDIVIKDNF
+381 MAKHFQIIIKDNY
-394 LKWARNEENIT
+394 LKWERNEQNIN

-410 DGIYVIRT
+410 DGIYVLRT
-418 SESSQRIS
+418 NESSQKIS

-436 LSLVERVFRCLK
+436 LSLVERAFRCLK

-456 IRHRTEDHVR
+456 IRHHTEDHVR

-483 KALALLLFH
+483 KALAQILFH

-513 SAKAKKITKRTVDQL
+513 SAKIKKITKKTADQL

-534 TMMQELGTR
+534 TIIQELGTR

-549 FNFIEESPAFYTY
+549 FKFIEECPSFYTY

-569 KKAFQLLGL
+569 KKAFQLLDL

>member
-1 MIYFVYYVVMYI
+1 MYI
-13 ERVPNRNSKPAILL
+13 ESVPNRNSKPAILL
-27 RESYREGNKV
+27 RESYRQGNKV
-37 LKRTLANLTKWPKP
+37 RKRTLANLTKLPTHI
-51 LVDNLKILVKNK
+51 VDNLKILIKNK

-69 KSNFIVE
+69 KSNFVVE

-88 GAIRKLKL
+88 GTIRKLKL

-141 AVADADVDELY
+141 TVADADVDELY
-152 DAMDWLLVRQ
+152 DAMDWLLQRQ
-162 PRIEKKLAANH
+162 AGIEKKLAAHH

-182 DISSSYYEGRT
+182 DISSSYYEGRS
-193 CSLAQFGH
+193 CPLVQFGH
-201 NRDDKKGRLIIV
+201 NRDNKKGLPIIV

-219 GDGRPISINVYP
+219 GDGRPISIDVYP

-243 VDKVRNRFKLSQI
+243 VEKVRVRFKLSQI
-256 VLVGDRGMLPQ
+256 VLVGDRGLLPQ
-267 TQIDKLKDYPGI
+267 TQIDKLKDYAGI
-279 GWISALKSCAI
+279 GWITALKSSAI

-303 FDQQNI
+303 FDQKNI

-317 PDERLIACYNPF
+317 PDERLIACYNPL
-329 LAEERKHKRFA
+329 LAEERKHKRLV

-345 ENQLTKI
+345 EKELNKI
-352 VKQIERRTKTPL
+352 SKQIERRTKTPL

-372 VGKILNKYK
+372 VGKILNKYR
-381 MAKHFDIVIKDNF
+381 MAKHFQIIIQDNF
-394 LKWARNEENIT
+394 LKWERNQQNINEE
-405 NEQML
+405 QLL

-418 SESSQRIS
+418 SESSQQIS

-436 LSLVERVFRCLK
+436 LSWVERAFRCLK

-456 IRHRTEDHVR
+456 IRHHTEAHVR
-466 AHIFICMLA
+466 AHILICMLA

-483 KALALLLFH
+483 KALAPLLFH

-502 SNPVTP
+502 TNPVTP
-508 AQTSP
+508 SLTSTA
-513 SAKAKKITKRTVDQL
+513 AKIKKITKKTAEQL

-534 TMMQELGTR
+534 TIVQELGTK

-549 FNFIEESPAFYTY
+549 FKFIEGSPSFDTY

-569 KKAFQLLGL
+569 KKTFQLLGL

>member
-1 MIYFVYYVVMYI
+1 MYI
-13 ERVPNRNSKPAILL
+13 ESVPNRNSNPAILL

-51 LVDNLKILVKNK
+51 LVDNLKILIKNK

-88 GAIRKLKL
+88 GTIRKLKL
-96 DKIISATPCRELN
+96 DKIISSTPCKELD
-109 LVLAMIAERLIHP
+109 LVLTMIAERLIHP

-128 TRLWHTTTLATEL
+128 TRLWHTTTLATQL
-141 AVADADVDELY
+141 AVSDADVDELY
-152 DAMDWLLVRQ
+152 DAMDWLLQRQ
-162 PRIEKKLAANH
+162 ARIEKKLAANH

-182 DISSSYYEGRT
+182 DISSSYYEGSS
-193 CSLAQFGH
+193 CSLAQLGH
-201 NRDDKKGRLIIV
+201 NRDNKKGRAIIV

-219 GDGRPISINVYP
+219 GDGRPISIDVYP
-231 GNTADP
+231 GNTADSS
-237 ATVADQ
+237 TVPDQ
-243 VDKVRNRFKLSQI
+243 VEKVRNRFKLSQV
-256 VLVGDRGMLPQ
+256 VLVGDRGLLPQ

-297 HLQLSL
+297 QLQLSL

-317 PDERLIACYNPF
+317 PGERLIACYNPL
-329 LAEERKHKRFA
+329 LAEERKQKRLA

-345 ENQLTKI
+345 EKELNRILT
-352 VKQIERRTKTPL
+352 QIERRTKTPL
-364 TESEIGIK
+364 TESEIGLK
-372 VGKILNKYK
+372 VGKILNKYN
-381 MAKHFDIVIKDNF
+381 MAKHFQIIIKDNY
-394 LKWARNEENIT
+394 LKWERNQPNI
-405 NEQML
+405 NHEQLL

-418 SESSQRIS
+418 RESSQKIS

-436 LSLVERVFRCLK
+436 LSLVERAFRCLK
-448 GIDVLIRP
+448 GIDILIRP
-456 IRHRTEDHVR
+456 IRHHTEDHVR

-475 YYIEWHMR
+475 YYIEWYMR
-483 KALALLLFH
+483 KALAPILFH

-502 SNPVTP
+502 SNPVMP
-508 AQTSP
+508 AQSSP
-513 SAKAKKITKRTVDQL
+513 SAKIKKITKQTTGQL
-528 PVHSFE
+528 TVHSFE
-534 TMMQELGTR
+534 TIMQELGTK

-549 FNFIEESPAFYTY
+549 FRFVEGSPAFYTY

-569 KKAFQLLGL
+569 KKASQLLGL

>member
-1 MIYFVYYVVMYI
+1 MYI
-13 ERVPNRNSKPAILL
+13 ESVPNRNSKPAILL

-37 LKRTLANLTKWPKP
+37 LKRTLANLTKWPTP
-51 LVDNLKILVKNK
+51 LVDNLKILIKNK

-88 GAIRKLKL
+88 GTIRKLKL
-96 DKIISATPCRELN
+96 DKIISSTPCRELD

-141 AVADADVDELY
+141 AVADACVDELY
-152 DAMDWLLVRQ
+152 DAMDWLLDRQ
-162 PRIEKKLAANH
+162 SRIEQKLAAKH

-182 DISSSYYEGRT
+182 DISSSYYEGLT
-193 CSLAQFGH
+193 CPLAQFGH
-201 NRDDKKGRLIIV
+201 NRDNKKGLPIIV

-219 GDGRPISINVYP
+219 GDGRPISIDVYP
-231 GNTADP
+231 GNMGDP
-237 ATVADQ
+237 STVPDQ
-243 VDKVRNRFKLSQI
+243 VEKVRNRFKLSQI
-256 VLVGDRGMLPQ
+256 VLVGDRGLLPQ

-279 GWISALKSCAI
+279 GWISALKSSAI

-297 HLQLSL
+297 QLQLSL

-329 LAEERKHKRFA
+329 LAEERKHKRLV

-345 ENQLTKI
+345 EKELNKI
-352 VKQIERRTKTPL
+352 SKQIERRTKTPL

-372 VGKILNKYK
+372 VGKILNKYN
-381 MAKHFDIVIKDNF
+381 MAKHFQIIIKDNF
-394 LKWARNEENIT
+394 LKWQRNEEKII

-418 SESSQRIS
+418 SESSHKIS

-436 LSLVERVFRCLK
+436 LSLVEKAFRCLK
-448 GIDVLIRP
+448 GIDLLIRP

-475 YYIEWHMR
+475 YYIECHMR
-483 KALALLLFH
+483 KALAPILFH
-492 DEELELNKKI
+492 DEELDLNKKI

-508 AQTSP
+508 AQTSL
-513 SAKAKKITKRTVDQL
+513 SAKIKKITKKTAEQL

-534 TMMQELGTR
+534 TIIQELGTK

-549 FNFIEESPAFYTY
+549 FNFIEESPSFYTY
-562 TELNPVQ
+562 TELNQVQ

>member
-1 MIYFVYYVVMYI
+1 MYI
-13 ERVPNRNSKPAILL
+13 ERIPNRNSKPAILL

-37 LKRTLANLTKWPKP
+37 LKRTLANLTKWPTP
-51 LVDNLKILVKNK
+51 LVDNLKILIKNK

-69 KSNFIVE
+69 KSNFMVE

-88 GAIRKLKL
+88 GTIRKLKL
-96 DKIISATPCRELN
+96 DKIISLTPGRELN

-141 AVADADVDELY
+141 AVAGATVDELY
-152 DAMDWLLVRQ
+152 DAMDWLLPRQ
-162 PRIEKKLAANH
+162 ARIENKLAANH

-182 DISSSYYEGRT
+182 DVSSSYYEGRS
-193 CSLAQFGH
+193 CPLVQFGH
-201 NRDDKKGRLIIV
+201 NRDNKNGLPIIV

-219 GDGRPISINVYP
+219 GDGRPVSIDVYP

-237 ATVADQ
+237 TTVADQ
-243 VDKVRNRFKLSQI
+243 VETVRNRFKLSQI
-256 VLVGDRGMLPQ
+256 VLVGDRGLLPQ

-279 GWISALKSCAI
+279 GWISALKSSAI

-309 AEIESPDY
+309 AEIKSPDY

-329 LAEERKHKRFA
+329 LAEERKHKRLA

-345 ENQLTKI
+345 EKELNKI
-352 VKQIERRTKTPL
+352 SKQIERRTKTPL

-381 MAKHFDIVIKDNF
+381 MAKHFQIIIKDNF
-394 LKWARNEENIT
+394 LKWGRNEEKIT

-418 SESSQRIS
+418 SESSQQIS

-436 LSLVERVFRCLK
+436 LSLVERAFRCLK

-456 IRHRTEDHVR
+456 IRHHTEDHVR
-466 AHIFICMLA
+466 AHIFICMLS
-475 YYIEWHMR
+475 YYIEWHIR
-483 KALALLLFH
+483 KALTPILFH

-502 SNPVTP
+502 TNPVTP
-508 AQTSP
+508 TQISQ
-513 SAKAKKITKRTVDQL
+513 SATIKKITKKTTEQL

-534 TMMQELGTR
+534 TIMQELGTK

-549 FNFIEESPAFYTY
+549 FKSVEGSPSFYSY

>member
-1 MIYFVYYVVMYI
+1 MYI
-13 ERVPNRNSKPAILL
+13 ESVPNRNSKPAILL

-37 LKRTLANLTKWPKP
+37 LKRTLANLTKWPTP
-51 LVDNLKILVKNK
+51 LVDNLKILIKNK

-88 GAIRKLKL
+88 GTIRKLKL
-96 DKIISATPCRELN
+96 DKIISSTPCRELD

-141 AVADADVDELY
+141 AVADACVDELY
-152 DAMDWLLVRQ
+152 DAMDWLLDRQ
-162 PRIEKKLAANH
+162 SRIEQKLAAKH

-182 DISSSYYEGRT
+182 DISSSYYEGLT
-193 CSLAQFGH
+193 CPLAQFGH
-201 NRDDKKGRLIIV
+201 NRDNKKGLPIIV

-219 GDGRPISINVYP
+219 GDGRPISIDVYP
-231 GNTADP
+231 GNMGDP
-237 ATVADQ
+237 STVPDQ
-243 VDKVRNRFKLSQI
+243 VEKVRNRFKLSQI
-256 VLVGDRGMLPQ
+256 VLVGDRGLLPQ

-279 GWISALKSCAI
+279 GWISALKSSAI

-297 HLQLSL
+297 QLQLSL

-329 LAEERKHKRFA
+329 LAEERKHKRLV

-345 ENQLTKI
+345 EKELNKI
-352 VKQIERRTKTPL
+352 SKQIERRTKTPL

-372 VGKILNKYK
+372 VGKILNKYN
-381 MAKHFDIVIKDNF
+381 MAKHFQIIIKDNF
-394 LKWARNEENIT
+394 LKWQRNEEKII

-418 SESSQRIS
+418 SESSHKIS

-436 LSLVERVFRCLK
+436 LSLVEKAFRCLK
-448 GIDVLIRP
+448 GIDLLIRP

-475 YYIEWHMR
+475 YYIECHMR
-483 KALALLLFH
+483 KALAPILFH
-492 DEELELNKKI
+492 DEELDLNKKI

-508 AQTSP
+508 AQTSL
-513 SAKAKKITKRTVDQL
+513 SAKIKKITKKTAEQL

-534 TMMQELGTR
+534 TIIQELGTK

-549 FNFIEESPAFYTY
+549 FNFIEESPSFYTY
-562 TELNPVQ
+562 TELNQVQ
-569 KKAFQLLGL
+569 KKTFQLLGL

>member
-1 MIYFVYYVVMYI
+1 MYI
-13 ERVPNRNSKPAILL
+13 ESVPNRNSNPAILL

-51 LVDNLKILVKNK
+51 LVDNLKILIKNK

-88 GAIRKLKL
+88 GTIRKLKL
-96 DKIISATPCRELN
+96 DKIISSTPCKELD
-109 LVLAMIAERLIHP
+109 LVLTMIAERLIHP

-128 TRLWHTTTLATEL
+128 TRLWHTTTLATQL
-141 AVADADVDELY
+141 AVSDADVDELY
-152 DAMDWLLVRQ
+152 DAMDWLLQRQ
-162 PRIEKKLAANH
+162 ARIEKKLAANH

-182 DISSSYYEGRT
+182 DISSSYYEGSS
-193 CSLAQFGH
+193 CCLAQLGH
-201 NRDDKKGRLIIV
+201 NRDNKKGRAIIV

-219 GDGRPISINVYP
+219 GDGRPISIDVYP
-231 GNTADP
+231 GNTADSS
-237 ATVADQ
+237 TVPDQ
-243 VDKVRNRFKLSQI
+243 VEKVRNRFKLSQV
-256 VLVGDRGMLPQ
+256 VLVGDRGLLPQ

-297 HLQLSL
+297 QLQLSL

-317 PDERLIACYNPF
+317 PGERLIACYNPL
-329 LAEERKHKRFA
+329 LAEERKQKRLA

-345 ENQLTKI
+345 EKELNRILT
-352 VKQIERRTKTPL
+352 QIERRTKTPL
-364 TESEIGIK
+364 TESEIGLK
-372 VGKILNKYK
+372 VGKILNKYN
-381 MAKHFDIVIKDNF
+381 MAKHFQIIIKDNY
-394 LKWARNEENIT
+394 LKWERNQPNI
-405 NEQML
+405 NHEQLL

-418 SESSQRIS
+418 RESSQKIS

-436 LSLVERVFRCLK
+436 LSLVERAFRCLK
-448 GIDVLIRP
+448 GIDILIRP
-456 IRHRTEDHVR
+456 IRHHTEDHVR

-475 YYIEWHMR
+475 YYIEWYMR
-483 KALALLLFH
+483 KALAPILFH

-502 SNPVTP
+502 SNPVMP
-508 AQTSP
+508 AQSSP
-513 SAKAKKITKRTVDQL
+513 SAKIKKITKQTTGQL
-528 PVHSFE
+528 TVHSFE
-534 TMMQELGTR
+534 TIMQELGTK

-549 FNFIEESPAFYTY
+549 FRFVEGSPAFYTY

>member
-1 MIYFVYYVVMYI
+1 MYI
-13 ERVPNRNSKPAILL
+13 ESVPNRNSNPAILL

-51 LVDNLKILVKNK
+51 LVDNLKILIKNK

-88 GAIRKLKL
+88 GTIRKLKL
-96 DKIISATPCRELN
+96 DKIISSTPCKELD
-109 LVLAMIAERLIHP
+109 LVLTMIAERLIHP

-128 TRLWHTTTLATEL
+128 TRLWHTTTLATQL
-141 AVADADVDELY
+141 AVSDADVDELY
-152 DAMDWLLVRQ
+152 DAMDWLLQRQ
-162 PRIEKKLAANH
+162 ARIEKKLAANH

-182 DISSSYYEGRT
+182 DISSSYYEGSS
-193 CSLAQFGH
+193 CSLAQLGH
-201 NRDDKKGRLIIV
+201 NRDNKKGRAIIV

-219 GDGRPISINVYP
+219 GDGRPISIDVYP
-231 GNTADP
+231 GNTADSS
-237 ATVADQ
+237 TVPDQ
-243 VDKVRNRFKLSQI
+243 VEKVRNRFKLSQV
-256 VLVGDRGMLPQ
+256 VLVGDRGLLPQ

-297 HLQLSL
+297 QLQLSL

-317 PDERLIACYNPF
+317 PGERLIACYNPL
-329 LAEERKHKRFA
+329 LAEERKQKRLA

-345 ENQLTKI
+345 EKELNRILT
-352 VKQIERRTKTPL
+352 QIERRTKTPL
-364 TESEIGIK
+364 TESEIGLK
-372 VGKILNKYK
+372 VGKILNKYN
-381 MAKHFDIVIKDNF
+381 MAKHFQIIIKDNY
-394 LKWARNEENIT
+394 LKWERNQPNI
-405 NEQML
+405 NHEQLL

-418 SESSQRIS
+418 RESSQKIS

-436 LSLVERVFRCLK
+436 LSLVERAFRCLK
-448 GIDVLIRP
+448 GIDILIRP
-456 IRHRTEDHVR
+456 IRHHTEDHVR

-475 YYIEWHMR
+475 YYIEWYMR
-483 KALALLLFH
+483 KALAPILFH

-502 SNPVTP
+502 SNPVMP
-508 AQTSP
+508 AQSSP
-513 SAKAKKITKRTVDQL
+513 SAKIKKITKQTTGQL
-528 PVHSFE
+528 TVHSFE
-534 TMMQELGTR
+534 TIMQELGTK

-549 FNFIEESPAFYTY
+549 FRFVEGSPAFYTY

>member
-1 MIYFVYYVVMYI
+1 MYI
-13 ERVPNRNSKPAILL
+13 ENVPNRNSKPAILL

-51 LVDNLKILVKNK
+51 LVDNLKVLIKNK

-88 GAIRKLKL
+88 GTIRKLKL
-96 DKIISATPCRELN
+96 DKIISLTPCRELN

-141 AVADADVDELY
+141 AVADASVDELY
-152 DAMDWLLVRQ
+152 DAMDWLLQRQ
-162 PRIEKKLAANH
+162 ARIEQKLAANH

-182 DISSSYYEGRT
+182 DISSSYYEGRR
-193 CSLAQFGH
+193 CPLVRFGH
-201 NRDDKKGRLIIV
+201 NRDNKKGLPIIV

-219 GDGRPISINVYP
+219 GDGRPISIDVYP

-243 VDKVRNRFKLSQI
+243 VEKVRNRFKLSQI
-256 VLVGDRGMLPQ
+256 VLVGDRGLLPQ

-297 HLQLSL
+297 QLQLSL

-317 PDERLIACYNPF
+317 PGERLIACYNPF
-329 LAEERKHKRFA
+329 LAEERKQKRLA

-345 ENQLTKI
+345 EQDLNKI
-352 VKQIERRTKTPL
+352 LKQIERRTKTPL
-364 TESEIGIK
+364 PESDIGIK
-372 VGKILNKYK
+372 VGKILNKHN
-381 MAKHFDIVIKDNF
+381 MAKHFQIIINDNY
-394 LKWARNEENIT
+394 LKWQRNEQNIN
-405 NEQML
+405 NEQLL

-418 SESSQRIS
+418 SEPSQKIS

-436 LSLVERVFRCLK
+436 LSLVERAFRCLK
-448 GIDVLIRP
+448 AIDVLIRP

-475 YYIEWHMR
+475 YYIEWHLR
-483 KALALLLFH
+483 KALAPILFH

-508 AQTSP
+508 AQTSS
-513 SAKAKKITKRTVDQL
+513 SAKTKKITKKTAEQL

-534 TMMQELGTR
+534 TIMQELGTK

-549 FNFIEESPAFYTY
+549 VKFAEGSPSFNIY

-569 KKAFQLLGL
+569 KKVFQLLDL

>member
-1 MIYFVYYVVMYI
+1 MYI
-13 ERVPNRNSKPAILL
+13 ENVPNRNSNPAILL

-37 LKRTLANLTKWPKP
+37 RKRTLANLTKWPKA
-51 LVDNLKILVKNK
+51 LVDKLRILIKNK

-88 GAIRKLKL
+88 GTIRKLNL
-96 DKIISATPCRELN
+96 DKIIFPTPCRELN

-128 TRLWHTTTLATEL
+128 TRLWHTTTLAKEL
-141 AVADADVDELY
+141 SVEDTKVDELY
-152 DAMDWLLVRQ
+152 DAMDWLLKRQ
-162 PRIEKKLAANH
+162 NSIEQKLAANH

-193 CSLAQFGH
+193 CPLVQFGH
-201 NRDDKKGRLIIV
+201 NRDNKKGLPIIV

-219 GDGRPISINVYP
+219 GDGRPISIDVYP

-243 VDKVRNRFKLSQI
+243 VEKVRNRFKLSQI
-256 VLVGDRGMLPQ
+256 VLVGDRGLLPQ

-279 GWISALKSCAI
+279 GWISVLKSSAI

-329 LAEERKHKRFA
+329 LAEERKHKRLA

-345 ENQLTKI
+345 EKELNNILT
-352 VKQIERRTKTPL
+352 QIERRTKTPL

-381 MAKHFDIVIKDNF
+381 MAKHFQIIIKHNF
-394 LKWARNEENIT
+394 LKWERNEQNIN
-405 NEQML
+405 NEQLL

-418 SESSQRIS
+418 SGSSQKIS

-436 LSLVERVFRCLK
+436 LSLVERAFRCLK

-483 KALALLLFH
+483 KALAPILFH

-508 AQTSP
+508 AQTSA
-513 SAKAKKITKRTVDQL
+513 SAKIKKLTKKTAEQL

-534 TMMQELGTR
+534 TIVQELGTK
-543 CRNRCR
+543 CRNRCS
-549 FNFIEESPAFYTY
+549 FKFVEGSPSFYTY

-569 KKAFQLLGL
+569 KKAFQLLDL